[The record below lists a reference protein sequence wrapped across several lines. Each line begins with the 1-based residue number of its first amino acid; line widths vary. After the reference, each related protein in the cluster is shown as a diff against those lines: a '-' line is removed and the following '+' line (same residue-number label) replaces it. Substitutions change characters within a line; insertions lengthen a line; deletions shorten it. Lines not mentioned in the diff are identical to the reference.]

1 MFLRSVKVKD
11 KDGVAREYL
20 RLVEAYWADGQSKQ
34 RVVLSLGRKDLLAPH
49 LDSLIRVIRG
59 QEPTAALEA
68 QSQAVRA
75 EQAACWGTMLVAGQL
90 WRELGLESILDSCE
104 GKPKRAEKAA
114 LSDRVLGLVANRLC
128 EPGSEH
134 ALADWLETDFVC
146 DRKGDRFVP
155 QWKQSGRVRVDLN
168 WLQQWYR
175 TLDELIK
182 HKAKVE
188 QELFARLRTLFALEV
203 EMVFYDITSTYF
215 EGAGP
220 ADLSKY
226 GHSRDGKPQNRQVIV
241 GLVMV
246 DGWPIAHHL
255 FAGNTQDQTTVKG
268 IIKDL
273 EKRFG
278 LKRVIFVGDRGMITT
293 DNIEEIRNRQQGYL
307 MGLRR
312 RRREETYRLIERATG
327 EWIECPAGIAAMEK
341 GYPLKTKVQEVNSD
355 TPGVRVFVVHSEE
368 RLAYERAMRER
379 SMERTRVAL
388 EKLAARV
395 KSGKLKSAQK
405 IGEAAGRILS
415 RNQGHRYY
423 AWELIETEFK
433 YFEHPLHFTREK
445 ALEGKYLIQTEEK
458 SLSPV
463 EAVQAYKQL
472 TEVEGAFRQLKDV
485 IEMRPIYHH
494 KKERVQAHIFVAALA
509 FLVHRAL
516 EKKMKAAG
524 FAMSANQALKA
535 IRTIHVVDI
544 SIGNQHKRS
553 TTAGSKHAQQVL
565 SALAITD
572 RDPPAGSRQLKKP
585 PSD

>member
-11 KDGVAREYL
+11 KNGVAREYL

-34 RVVLSLGRKDLLAPH
+34 RVVLSLGRKDVLAPH
-49 LDSLIRVIRG
+49 LDSLIRVLGGDR
-59 QEPTAALEA
+59 PTPSRDT
-68 QSQAVRA
+68 QSQSIGAQ
-75 EQAACWGTMLVAGQL
+75 QAACWGTMLVAGHL
-90 WRELGLESILDSCE
+90 WTELGLKSILDSCE
-104 GKPKRAEKAA
+104 GKQKRADKPA
-114 LSDRVLGLVANRLC
+114 LSDRVLALVANRLA

-134 ALADWLETDFVC
+134 ALADWLETDFVI

-168 WLQQWYR
+168 WLQRWYR
-175 TLDELIK
+175 TLDELIVRK
-182 HKAKVE
+182 GEVE
-188 QELFARLRTLFALEV
+188 QELFARLRTLFALQV

-220 ADLSKY
+220 AKFAKY
-226 GHSRDGKPQNRQVIV
+226 GHSRDGKPQNRQVVV

-246 DGWPIAHHL
+246 DGWPIAHHV
-255 FAGNTQDQTTVKG
+255 FAGNTQDQTTVVDV
-268 IIKDL
+268 IKDL

-278 LKRVIFVGDRGMITT
+278 LKRVVFVGDRGMITT

-312 RRREETYRLIERATG
+312 RRREQTHKLIERATG
-327 EWIECPAGIAAMEK
+327 EWIECPAGVAAKES
-341 GYPLKTKVQEVNSD
+341 GYPLKTMVQEVNSD
-355 TPGVRVFVVHSEE
+355 TPGVRVFVVHSQE

-379 SMERTRVAL
+379 SMERTRIAL

-395 KSGKLKSAQK
+395 KSGRLKSAQK

-423 AWELIETEFK
+423 AWELLEGDFK
-433 YFEHPLHFTREK
+433 YFEHPLHFVREK
-445 ALEGKYLIQTEEK
+445 ALEGKYLIQTEET

-494 KKERVQAHIFVAALA
+494 KKERVQAHIFIAALA

-516 EKKMKAAG
+516 EKKLKAARV
-524 FAMSANQALKA
+524 ALSANQALKA
-535 IRTIHVVDI
+535 VRTIHVVDI
-544 SIGNQHKRS
+544 CVGNLHKRS

-565 SALAITD
+565 SALGITD
-572 RDPPAGSRQLKKP
+572 RDPPCRSKQLKRP